1 MTPTALQ
8 QPAWVGLALA
18 GVMVVAAAIPY
29 LAVPG
34 ERTPTTVAPPWRDL
48 TPVRAAD
55 RPSRPITM
63 QLEAIR

>member
-18 GVMVVAAAIPY
+18 G
-29 LAVPG
+29 
-34 ERTPTTVAPPWRDL
+34 
-48 TPVRAAD
+48 D